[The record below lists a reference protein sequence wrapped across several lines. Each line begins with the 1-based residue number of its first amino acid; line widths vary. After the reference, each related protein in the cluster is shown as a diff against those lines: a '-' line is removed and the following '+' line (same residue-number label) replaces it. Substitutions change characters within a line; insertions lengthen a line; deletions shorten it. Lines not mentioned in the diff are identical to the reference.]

1 MSDDK
6 ERSAEIIDAHQE
18 LVSRI
23 EQSTGRIRA
32 LSIVTV
38 VVALILAV
46 SYVSQLILPLTGT
59 STVTVHLADP
69 VNVALELFVFALAIV
84 WLYVGVSDYRFSSRV
99 RAQIVSARS
108 KEKIIEEKIALND

>member
-1 MSDDK
+1 MSDEK
-6 ERSAEIIDAHQE
+6 ERGAEIIDAHRE

-32 LSIVTV
+32 LSIATV
-38 VVALILAV
+38 IVAVVLAV

-69 VNVALELFVFALAIV
+69 ANVALELLVFALAVV

-99 RAQIVSARS
+99 RAQIGAARS
-108 KEKIIEEKIALND
+108 KEKEIEEKVA